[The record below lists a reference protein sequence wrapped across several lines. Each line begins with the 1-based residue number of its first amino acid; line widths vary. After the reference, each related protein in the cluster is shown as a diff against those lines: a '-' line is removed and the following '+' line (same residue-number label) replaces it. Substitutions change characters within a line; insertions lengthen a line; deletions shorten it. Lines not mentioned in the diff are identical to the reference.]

1 MKDDYLIEVNN
12 LKVYF
17 PLKDNTVKAVD
28 DVSWNIKKGETL
40 AVVGESGSGK
50 SVTAMS
56 LMRLTDYSG
65 GDIVSGSI
73 NFNRKNGDTL
83 DITQQNQDTMRE
95 IRGND
100 ISMIFQ
106 EPMTSLNPVFTIGMQ
121 ISEAII
127 KHQNKTPEE
136 AREISLEMLKLVR
149 IPEPEKQLEQYPHQL
164 SGGMRQRVMIA
175 MALSCKPSLLIADE
189 PTTALD
195 VTIQAQIL
203 DLIKMLQRDI
213 GMSVMFIT
221 HDMGVVAEV
230 ADRVVVMLNGKKVE
244 EGTAKEIF
252 LKPKHPYTKALLSA
266 VPKLGSM
273 KGRRLPAKFANIDVK
288 RAEGDEVK
296 DIKDGHQLQDIK
308 DQVNY
313 KSPPLLKVEGLTT
326 RFEIKQ
332 GMGGKKGIVQAVQ
345 NIDFSMQ
352 PGETFGLVGESGCGK
367 STTGRSI
374 LRLTE
379 PTRGNVI
386 FDGVDLSSLTI
397 KELRTYRKQMQMI
410 FQDPFAS
417 LNPRMMVGETI
428 AEPIYVHGLAKGKE
442 VTDRVEKLLDRV
454 GLTPDYA
461 VRYPHELSGGQR
473 QRIGIA
479 RALALEPKLIIADE
493 AVSALDVSIQA
504 QVVNLMMELQEDL
517 GLSYLFISHDMAVIE
532 RVSHRV
538 GVMYLGEIVELG
550 LRSQIFENPQHP
562 YTKKLM
568 SAVPVADP
576 RKRKT
581 ELNLMTDEIP
591 SLVKPVDY
599 EPEKLHLT
607 KVDEGHYV
615 MPH

>member
-313 KSPPLLKVEGLTT
+313 KSCLLYTSD
-326 RFEIKQ
+326 
-332 GMGGKKGIVQAVQ
+332 A
-345 NIDFSMQ
+345 
-352 PGETFGLVGESGCGK
+352 
-367 STTGRSI
+367 
-374 LRLTE
+374 
-379 PTRGNVI
+379 
-386 FDGVDLSSLTI
+386 
-397 KELRTYRKQMQMI
+397 
-410 FQDPFAS
+410 
-417 LNPRMMVGETI
+417 
-428 AEPIYVHGLAKGKE
+428 
-442 VTDRVEKLLDRV
+442 
-454 GLTPDYA
+454 
-461 VRYPHELSGGQR
+461 
-473 QRIGIA
+473 
-479 RALALEPKLIIADE
+479 ADE
-493 AVSALDVSIQA
+493 
-504 QVVNLMMELQEDL
+504 
-517 GLSYLFISHDMAVIE
+517 
-532 RVSHRV
+532 
-538 GVMYLGEIVELG
+538 
-550 LRSQIFENPQHP
+550 
-562 YTKKLM
+562 
-568 SAVPVADP
+568 
-576 RKRKT
+576 
-581 ELNLMTDEIP
+581 
-591 SLVKPVDY
+591 
-599 EPEKLHLT
+599 
-607 KVDEGHYV
+607 
-615 MPH
+615 